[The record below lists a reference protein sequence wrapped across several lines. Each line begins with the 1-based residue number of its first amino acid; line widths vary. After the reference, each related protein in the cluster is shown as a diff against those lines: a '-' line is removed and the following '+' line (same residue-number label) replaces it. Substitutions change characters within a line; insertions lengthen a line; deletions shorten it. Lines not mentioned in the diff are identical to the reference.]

1 MFHIAVFNN
10 KKVFLRKFLIFMVF
24 SVIISLSFAYCGKTE
39 EGKSAET
46 ETETLSEH
54 VTETETSAAT
64 ETYVTDDNFVTIG
77 GVLTEY
83 KGTDT
88 VVTIPDY
95 VTEIADRAFE
105 DAPNAG
111 KITEI
116 RLGRGV
122 TKISAKAFFRLD
134 SLTSAVGNNY
144 FSFSGGFLKGN
155 LDTEAGK
162 TLAYFDFS
170 TASEL
175 DFYSIYEEVT
185 SFDNISCEEGY
196 IVFGEAVFKIKYSP
210 ETEVF
215 DVTEV
220 NVFKK
225 DIPLLAAH
233 SGANYLPISCAP
245 TAETK
250 VISAE
255 NMYIITDFIHGKAGS
270 LWCVSKDGVYENHSF
285 GSDENAYVLWFT
297 ASDDGLYYERWVK
310 KYYNPTYV
318 YDILEFCVSRDEFCS
333 DKGKVTFEDA
343 DPIFS
348 AEESFKVSDI
358 YDLDEYFAQWT
369 EATGQTD
376 FENVDDLIE
385 FNKNMSNER
394 IILFY

>member
-1 MFHIAVFNN
+1 MYYIAVFNN
-10 KKVFLRKFLIFMVF
+10 KRAFLRRFLIFIVF
-24 SVIISLSFAYCGKTE
+24 SAIILLSFASCEKTE
-39 EGKSAET
+39 TGKSAET
-46 ETETLSEH
+46 GAETLTEH
-54 VTETETSAAT
+54 VTETETAEKT
-64 ETYVTDDNFVTIG
+64 ETYIPDNNFVTID

-95 VTEIADRAFE
+95 VTEIADCAFE
-105 DAPNAG
+105 GAPNAD

-116 RLGRGV
+116 RLGRGI
-122 TKISAKAFFRLD
+122 TKISAKAFFGLD
-134 SLTSAVGNNY
+134 SLTSAVGNIY
-144 FSFSGGFLKGN
+144 FSFSGGFLKSN

-185 SFDNISCEEGY
+185 SFDNISCEDGY

-220 NVFKK
+220 NVFEK

-297 ASDDGLYYERWVK
+297 VTDDNELYYERWIK
-310 KYYNPTYV
+310 KYYHPTYV
-318 YDILEFCVSRDEFCS
+318 YDVLEFCVNRDEFCS

-369 EATGQTD
+369 EVTGQTD

-385 FNKNMSNER
+385 FNRKK
-394 IILFY
+394 YG

>member
-1 MFHIAVFNN
+1 MYYIAVFNN
-10 KKVFLRKFLIFMVF
+10 ERAFLRKFLIFIVF
-24 SVIISLSFAYCGKTE
+24 SAIILLSYASCEKTE
-39 EGKSAET
+39 TGESVET
-46 ETETLSEH
+46 ETAEK
-54 VTETETSAAT
+54 TETEYITEKETSAAT
-64 ETYVTDDNFVTIG
+64 ETYIPDDNFVTID

-95 VTEIADRAFE
+95 VTEIADCAFE
-105 DAPNAG
+105 GAPNAD

-122 TKISAKAFFRLD
+122 TKISAKAFFGLD
-134 SLTSAVGNNY
+134 SLTSAVGNIY
-144 FSFSGGFLKGN
+144 FSFSGGFLKSN

-185 SFDNISCEEGY
+185 SFDNISCEDGY

-220 NVFKK
+220 NVFEK
-225 DIPLLAAH
+225 DVPLLAAH

-297 ASDDGLYYERWVK
+297 VTDDNELYYERWIK
-310 KYYNPTYV
+310 KYYHPTYV
-318 YDILEFCVSRDEFCS
+318 YDVLEFCVNRDEFCS

-369 EATGQTD
+369 EVTGQTD

-385 FNKNMSNER
+385 FNRKK
-394 IILFY
+394 YG